1 MSGAL
6 SLGCVLM
13 ASGFGSRFGSN
24 KLLAEAGGVPLVRRA
39 LELYRGLPFAR
50 RAIVSQYD
58 EILILGERMGYEPI
72 PNREAAQGISASV
85 RLGTA
90 ALSAMDGLLFGVCDQ
105 PWLRPETV
113 LGLLEIFRAHPEDIC
128 SLSCQ
133 GTRGSPALFPAAF
146 FPELSALTGD
156 TGGGQV
162 IRRHPDRLRLVEVPD
177 PRELSDIDR
186 PEDLR
191 G

>member
-1 MSGAL
+1 MSGAR

-105 PWLRPETV
+105 PWLRPETPSS
-113 LGLLEIFRAHPEDIC
+113 R
-128 SLSCQ
+128 SCPP
-133 GTRGSPALFPAAF
+133 SPATPAAGRSSGVTRTASVWWRSRTLGSC
-146 FPELSALTGD
+146 PTSTG
-156 TGGGQV
+156 
-162 IRRHPDRLRLVEVPD
+162 RRTCA
-177 PRELSDIDR
+177 DR
-186 PEDLR
+186 PAHTQTQNGQSRTDLVR
-191 G
+191 L